1 MSSFVSSTLFTLN
14 KAPSASWQLFQGTS
28 NEKKYKMAFLAIMAD
43 FAHNYR
49 IFVGTCNRIEWR
61 NDFIQLKNKGLKKK
75 KKKKKK

>member
-49 IFVGTCNRIEWR
+49 IFVGTCNPI
-61 NDFIQLKNKGLKKK
+61 
-75 KKKKKK
+75 